1 MLCQHGL
8 QFFPEK
14 QAALLEMHR
23 VARPGGI
30 AVVSTWAAE
39 RPLGLFAPIG
49 ETLAELGVAEPYP
62 RAFDPD
68 TYRLGAGDLADLL
81 RASGWREVRVETV
94 DLDARWDSADQ
105 AADTVTGTPF
115 GPLVSALP
123 AEVHEQVRARLITKL
138 GGSRDGVT
146 VRTASNIARGTG

>member
-14 QAALLEMHR
+14 QAALLEMRR

-49 ETLAELGVAEPYP
+49 EALAELGVAEPYP
-62 RAFDPD
+62 RAFD
-68 TYRLGAGDLADLL
+68 AD
-81 RASGWREVRVETV
+81 SYC
-94 DLDARWDSADQ
+94 
-105 AADTVTGTPF
+105 
-115 GPLVSALP
+115 
-123 AEVHEQVRARLITKL
+123 L
-138 GGSRDGVT
+138 GGR
-146 VRTASNIARGTG
+146 